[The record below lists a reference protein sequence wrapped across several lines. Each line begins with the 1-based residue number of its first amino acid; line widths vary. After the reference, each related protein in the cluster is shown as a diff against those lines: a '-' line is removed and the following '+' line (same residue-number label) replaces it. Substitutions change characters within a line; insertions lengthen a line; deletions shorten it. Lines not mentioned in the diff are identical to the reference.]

1 MCVRK
6 KFHRKTGEFLG
17 WEAYVHLYS
26 VETKNQIHRYKL
38 CKTEDAAKRA
48 EKILIRTAAEELKA
62 LDDRGS
68 HWSVLLDKWEIEAR
82 QLGRNPA
89 TLKAM
94 TPTSIA
100 NTVSLLKT
108 WTKDWLEK
116 PCNELSIK
124 DGKDLLLLTESED
137 LAASTIRK
145 LKTYVNLVFR
155 YGMQEGVIKDLKKSP
170 VHGVMFEIDEGDT
183 LPEIL
188 SVEEVQKL
196 LIEAKARNHPW
207 YRIWAVA
214 LMTGMRSSELYALQ
228 KKNVMLEQGL
238 IRVSESWDWY
248 NNCAKSTKS
257 GYWRTAP
264 IATAIRPIIEELMA
278 ANPDSPFLFP
288 RMREWERSEQ
298 AMVLRKFCSEIGI
311 TSVRFHTLR
320 ACFATHLLAMGVD
333 QATIMAIGGWSNLK
347 TFKIYVRLSGIT
359 ERSKTEGLGSLIV
372 PSEKTLA
379 EHISKAYVP
388 PQAA

>member
-26 VETKNQIHRYKL
+26 SETENQIHRYKL
-38 CKTEDAAKRA
+38 CKNEEAAKRA
-48 EKILIRTAAEELKA
+48 EKIMIRTAAEELKTM
-62 LDDRGS
+62 DDRGS
-68 HWSVLLDKWEIEAR
+68 HWSVLVDKWEVEAR

-89 TLKAM
+89 TLKFMASS
-94 TPTSIA
+94 SIS
-100 NTVSLLKT
+100 NTVSMLKT

-137 LAASTIRK
+137 LAASTVRK
-145 LKTYVNLVFR
+145 LKTNVNLVFR
-155 YGMQEGVIKDLKKSP
+155 YGLQEGIIKDLKKSP
-170 VHGVMFEIDEGDT
+170 VHGMMFEIDEGDY

-188 SVEEVQKL
+188 TVEEVQKL

-214 LMTGMRSSELYALQ
+214 LMTGMRSSELYALR
-228 KKNVMLEQGL
+228 KKNVLLAQGI
-238 IRVSESWDWY
+238 IRVSESWDWQ
-248 NNCAKSTKS
+248 NNCAKSTKA

-264 IATAIRPIIEELMA
+264 VATALRSVIEELMA
-278 ANPDSPFLFP
+278 ENPESEFLFP
-288 RMREWERSEQ
+288 RMKEWERSEQ
-298 AMVLRKFCSEIGI
+298 ALVLRRFCTEIGI

-359 ERSKTEGLGSLIV
+359 ERSKTEGLGNLFV
-372 PSEKTLA
+372 PTEQAVS
-379 EHISKAYVP
+379 EHIAKAYIP